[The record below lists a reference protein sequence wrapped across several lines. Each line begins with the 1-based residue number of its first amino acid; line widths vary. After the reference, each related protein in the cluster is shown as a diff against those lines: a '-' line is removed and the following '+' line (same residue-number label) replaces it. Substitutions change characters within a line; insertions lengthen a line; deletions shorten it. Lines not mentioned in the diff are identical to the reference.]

1 MHGLGLLEQVA
12 EHPPLENNK
21 ELITQQLQHAAL
33 TDRRRNGHTVETGH
47 NVGLTAIASK
57 VIWTPDGRK
66 QNHRREKEGQE
77 EGIKHKERRNA
88 TERGAKKKKRKREES
103 RKNMKLEQ
111 EQHHGPQR
119 PKRPTVSTSGT
130 QDRKDTEE
138 LTAGHRSSV

>member
-1 MHGLGLLEQVA
+1 MCLLEQVA
-12 EHPPLENNK
+12 EHPPLESNK
-21 ELITQQLQHAAL
+21 ELITQRLRHAAL

-66 QNHRREKEGQE
+66 QNHRKEKRDRKKEKKHNEG
-77 EGIKHKERRNA
+77 RNA
-88 TERGAKKKKRKREES
+88 TERGAKKRKKREES
-103 RKNMKLEQ
+103 RENMKLEQ

-130 QDRKDTEE
+130 QDRRDTEVV
-138 LTAGHRSSV
+138 TAGCQYSE